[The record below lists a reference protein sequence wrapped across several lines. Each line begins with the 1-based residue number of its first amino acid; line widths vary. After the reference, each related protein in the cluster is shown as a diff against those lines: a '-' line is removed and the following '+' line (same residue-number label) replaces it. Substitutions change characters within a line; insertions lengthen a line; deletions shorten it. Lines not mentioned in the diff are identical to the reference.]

1 MKLRQLRR
9 DDATTGGRPQRSRPI
24 RWIVRSL
31 AVVGVAIGL
40 TAASIGG
47 YAAVIIYQGNFST
60 VSPGIVYR
68 SAQLSGPELESV
80 ARQYGIKSVLNLR
93 GRNVG
98 SPWYDEEVAQSQALG
113 LVHYDYGIS
122 ALRLVTSRQI
132 ADILDILREAPKP
145 LLVHC
150 MSGADRAGLVAAL
163 YRYAVAGESAEEADR
178 ELSLLYGHFPYL
190 TSRSG
195 AMDDSFWAFV
205 NGTEKSA
212 AR

>member
-1 MKLRQLRR
+1 MKARRLGR
-9 DDATTGGRPQRSRPI
+9 DDAATRGRPQRSRPI
-24 RWIVRSL
+24 RWILRSL
-31 AVVGVAIGL
+31 AVAGVAFGL

-60 VSPGIVYR
+60 VSPGVVYR

-98 SPWYDEEVAQSQALG
+98 SRWYDEEVAQSRALG

-122 ALRLVTSRQI
+122 ALRQVTPRQI

-145 LLVHC
+145 LLVH
-150 MSGADRAGLVAAL
+150 
-163 YRYAVAGESAEEADR
+163 
-178 ELSLLYGHFPYL
+178 
-190 TSRSG
+190 
-195 AMDDSFWAFV
+195 
-205 NGTEKSA
+205 
-212 AR
+212 